1 MKHLTLTIAS
11 LFLAQ
16 PAFALVIDD
25 FSTGPASFVVEP
37 EQFPAPFLQTDLSSN
52 SLLNG
57 TRQIGINGVQ
67 GSTGNVVAVVDPA
80 DGGSF
85 IYDATG
91 ASALPSGVVGLIEAL
106 SIGFGDPD
114 WQNTSFEVDLTADGA
129 DRIRV
134 EVSDATIVRTFDR
147 SYQPFSVLLASGTPG
162 NRSFQSLGQF
172 DVESD
177 EELQVFE
184 LPFNAAQNIDFQ
196 RVSYIELFAVNLGS
210 GTTITLDSVTA
221 VPESITTD
229 PNPTKTVPEPTGLLA
244 IVSIGLVALR
254 QRVKSLM

>member
-1 MKHLTLTIAS
+1 MKHLTLAIAS

-25 FSTGPASFVVEP
+25 FSTGPTSFVVEP
-37 EQFPAPFLQTDLSSN
+37 DEFSERFLQTDLNPN

-67 GSTGNVVAVVDPA
+67 GGTGNVIAVVDPA
-80 DGGSF
+80 NGGSF

-91 ASALPSGVVGLIEAL
+91 ASALPGRSSGFGLIETL
-106 SIGFGDPD
+106 SIGFGAPD
-114 WQNTSFEVDLTADGA
+114 WQDTSFEVDLTADGA

-134 EVSDATIVRTFDR
+134 EISDATIVRTFDR
-147 SYQPFSVLLASGTPG
+147 SYQPFSVLLASGAPG

-177 EELQVFE
+177 EESQIFE

-196 RVSYIELFAVNLGS
+196 RVSYIELFAVNLGA
-210 GTTITLDSVTA
+210 GTTITFDSVTA
-221 VPESITTD
+221 VPESITAV
-229 PNPTKTVPEPTGLLA
+229 PAPTTAVPEPAGLIA
-244 IVSIGLVALR
+244 IASIGFVALR
-254 QRVKSLM
+254 RRVSP